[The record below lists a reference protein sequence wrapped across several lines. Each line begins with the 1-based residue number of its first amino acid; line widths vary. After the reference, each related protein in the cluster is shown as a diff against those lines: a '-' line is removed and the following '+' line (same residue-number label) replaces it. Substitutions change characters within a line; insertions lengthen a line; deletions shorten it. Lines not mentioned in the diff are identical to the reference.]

1 MTRWQSKTP
10 MTWTKLH
17 PFFFLFLL
25 RVLLSSTLFLLALP
39 CSEETHTDTWKSVS
53 QKCRGSFFSTLPI
66 SPLSI
71 VKPSLLSSPTP
82 SLTPLSLL
90 SNSIITASLFPSS
103 SLLPLLLLPFLSEPF
118 PSAHSTPP
126 KPKAKKE
133 KKKKKQ
139 QRNQEMR
146 KGRRR
151 RLIVARVVVLKIQS
165 IQAVNFSLKSLT
177 GGGSSLSSSRCS
189 LLCLGSE
196 FAKAPSWPW
205 TFAAR
210 LLFFS
215 FSISI
220 IWRGLEMKI

>member
-17 PFFFLFLL
+17 PFFSLSFTCSALFHTLPSCPSLL
-25 RVLLSSTLFLLALP
+25 QGDTL
-39 CSEETHTDTWKSVS
+39 THTGKSVS

-71 VKPSLLSSPTP
+71 AKPSLLSSPTP

-103 SLLPLLLLPFLSEPF
+103 SLLPLLLLPFLSETF

-126 KPKAKKE
+126 KPKAKK
-133 KKKKKQ
+133 KKKKM

-151 RLIVARVVVLKIQS
+151 RLIVVRVVVLKIQS

-189 LLCLGSE
+189 LLCLGNE

-210 LLFFS
+210 LLFFF

-220 IWRGLEMKI
+220 IWKGLEMKI